1 MTLLKADG
9 LAVNFGGIRAVDGVS
24 FAVEPGQVFTIIG
37 PNGAGKTTIFN
48 LVSRIYDPTQ
58 GRLIFCD
65 EDITRVPPHEIARRG
80 IARTFQN
87 IELFEHATVLQ
98 NLLLGCHVHTK
109 SRFVEELFFAR
120 RVREQELEHREA
132 VEQVI
137 DFLDLPAYRDSL
149 VLNLPYGVRKVVE
162 MARAL
167 CTRPKLLLLDEPS
180 SGLSVEETEDMAF
193 WIQDIR
199 TLLGVTVLMVEHD
212 MSLVSAVSD
221 QVLAL
226 NYGRPIAMGTA
237 REVQEHP
244 DVIKAYLGC

>member
-1 MTLLKADG
+1 MTFFAADG
-9 LAVNFGGIRAVDGVS
+9 LCINFGGIRAVDGVT
-24 FAVEPGQVFTIIG
+24 FEVEPGQVFTIIG

-48 LVSRIYDPTQ
+48 LVSRIYDTSA
-58 GRLIFCD
+58 GRLVFCD

-87 IELFEHATVLQ
+87 IELFEHASVLQ
-98 NLLLGCHVHTK
+98 NLLLGRHGHK
-109 SRFVEELFFAR
+109 RSRFMEELFFLP
-120 RVREQELEHREA
+120 RVRALELEHREA
-132 VEQVI
+132 VEKVI
-137 DFLDLPAYRDSL
+137 DFLDLQPHRDSL
-149 VLNLPYGVRKVVE
+149 IVNLPYGVRKVVE

-167 CTRPKLLLLDEPS
+167 CTEPKLLLLDEPS

-199 TLLGVTVLMVEHD
+199 TLLGITVLMVEHD

-221 QVLAL
+221 RVLAL
-226 NYGRPIAMGTA
+226 NYGRPIALGTA

-244 DVIKAYLGC
+244 EVIKAYLGA

>member
-1 MTLLKADG
+1 MTLLEADG

-98 NLLLGCHVHTK
+98 NLLLGRHVHAR
-109 SRFVEELFFAR
+109 SRFVEELFFVR

-244 DVIKAYLGC
+244 DVIKAYLGG

>member
-1 MTLLKADG
+1 MFFAADE
-9 LAVNFGGIRAVDGVS
+9 LVINFGGIRAVDGVS
-24 FAVEPGQVFTIIG
+24 FAVEQGQVFTIIG

-48 LVSRIYDPTQ
+48 LVSRIYDPTG

-65 EDITRVPPHEIARRG
+65 EDITRVSPHEIARRG

-98 NLLLGCHVHTK
+98 NLLLGRHAHRR
-109 SRFVEELFFAR
+109 SRFVEELLFLP
-120 RVREQELEHREA
+120 RVRSLELAHREA
-132 VEQVI
+132 VEKVI
-137 DFLDLPAYRDSL
+137 DFLDLQPYRDSL
-149 VLNLPYGVRKVVE
+149 IVNLPYGVRKVVE

-167 CTRPKLLLLDEPS
+167 STEPKLLLLDEPS
-180 SGLSVEETEDMAF
+180 SGLSVEETAEMAF

-199 TLLGVTVLMVEHD
+199 GLLGITVLMVEHD

-221 QVLAL
+221 RVLAL
-226 NYGRPIAMGTA
+226 NHGRPLAVGTA

-244 DVIKAYLGC
+244 DVIKAYFGG